1 MRSRRT
7 LAVIVC
13 CLFFSATS
21 CGGHA
26 KKVSVTSK
34 KPTKAPAHSTT
45 APVSP
50 PGVPRVILQS
60 GTEYQ
65 NGALVQFC
73 LGSSCRQGPAKQS
86 RALATPDPLLFL
98 IDQVPASA
106 RVQLTR
112 AGAPAP
118 ADTRAL
124 HVGTM
129 MLYAPT
135 VKAGTYLV
143 RLDATWKGSTGSW
156 VFSITIPKS

>member
-7 LAVIVC
+7 LVIVLC
-13 CLFFSATS
+13 CLSLAAAS

-34 KPTKAPAHSTT
+34 KPAKAPSHSTT
-45 APVSP
+45 ASP

-73 LGSSCRQGPAKQS
+73 QGSSCRQGPAKQPH
-86 RALATPDPLLFL
+86 ALASADPLLFL
-98 IDQVPASA
+98 IEQVPLTA
-106 RVQLTR
+106 RVQVTH
-112 AGAPAP
+112 AGAAAP

-135 VKAGTYLV
+135 VKAGAYLV

-156 VFSITIPKS
+156 VFSITIPKA

>member
-1 MRSRRT
+1 
-7 LAVIVC
+7 
-13 CLFFSATS
+13 
-21 CGGHA
+21 
-26 KKVSVTSK
+26 VTSK
-34 KPTKAPAHSTT
+34 KTAKAALHSKT

-73 LGSSCRQGPAKQS
+73 LGSSCRQGPAKPAH
-86 RALATPDPLLFL
+86 ALATPDPLLFL

-112 AGAPAP
+112 AGAAGP

-156 VFSITIPKS
+156 VFSVTIPKS

>member
-7 LAVIVC
+7 LVIVC
-13 CLFFSATS
+13 CLFLAAAA
-21 CGGHA
+21 CGGPT

-34 KPTKAPAHSTT
+34 KTTKSSVQSKT
-45 APVSP
+45 APVAP

-60 GTEYQ
+60 GTSYQ
-65 NGALVQFC
+65 NGTLVQFC
-73 LGSSCRQGPAKQS
+73 EGSSCRKGSAKQPH
-86 RALATPDPLLFL
+86 ALATPDPLLFL
-98 IDQVPASA
+98 IDQVPATA

-112 AGAPAP
+112 AGAAAP
-118 ADTRAL
+118 SDTRAL

-135 VKAGTYLV
+135 ANAGTYLV

-156 VFSITIPKS
+156 VFSITIPRA